1 MLKLNV
7 FSLKSSSAG
16 NCVLYRFSDFIFMID
31 FGISVKYFEKCLKEL
46 EIDVNSVKFVFISH
60 EHSDHASGIRALV
73 SKYPYIQIIT
83 TPGTKKA
90 LIEKHK
96 IEENLF
102 ITYEYLT
109 DFKLGELNFS
119 LVPTIHDAAEPCG
132 VFFWSGNEKYVH
144 ITDTGSLPST
154 TTAKIKGSQFFFIE
168 GNYDYNLLKNSKR
181 PLSLKQ
187 RIASDYGH
195 LSNQQA
201 ACLVEI
207 LRPREEKCF
216 WFIGHI
222 SQECNSRQA
231 IESALVECISDPTN
245 LDFKLADSKKITKVV
260 F

>member
-1 MLKLNV
+1 MLNLNV

-46 EIDVNSVKFVFISH
+46 EIDANLVKYVFISH
-60 EHSDHASGIRALV
+60 EHSDHTSGLRALT
-73 SKYPYIQIIT
+73 SKYSHIKIIT
-83 TPGTKKA
+83 TPGTKKV
-90 LIEKHK
+90 LIKKHK
-96 IEENLF
+96 IVENLF
-102 ITYEYLT
+102 TEYQYLT
-109 DFKLGELNFS
+109 DFKLGALNFS

-132 VFFWSGNEKYVH
+132 VFFVSGNSKYVH
-144 ITDTGSLPST
+144 ITDTGSLPSS
-154 TTAKIKGSQFFFIE
+154 TTAKIKGCQFFFVE
-168 GNYDYNLLKNSKR
+168 GNYDFNLLKNSKR
-181 PLSLKQ
+181 PPSLKQ

>member
-1 MLKLNV
+1 MLNLNV

-16 NCVLYRFSDFIFMID
+16 NCVLYRFSGLIFMID

-46 EIDVNSVKFVFISH
+46 EIDVNLVKFVVISH
-60 EHSDHASGIRALV
+60 EHSDHASGLHALV
-73 SKYPYIQIIT
+73 SKYPHIQIIT

-96 IEENLF
+96 IDENLF
-102 ITYEYLT
+102 ITHQYLT

-132 VFFWSGNEKYVH
+132 VFFWSGNSKYVH
-144 ITDTGSLPST
+144 ITDTGSLPSST
-154 TTAKIKGSQFFFIE
+154 TQKIKGSQFFFVE
-168 GNYDYNLLKNSKR
+168 GNYDHNLLKNSKR

-187 RIASDYGH
+187 RISSDYGH

-201 ACLVEI
+201 ACLIEI
-207 LRPREEKCF
+207 LRPREEKSF

-231 IESALVECISDPTN
+231 VESALVECISDPTN